1 MRSNAA
7 TVFGAL
13 SRSSAPVKEN
23 GPAVI
28 FSSVA
33 TSVSALM

>member
-1 MRSNAA
+1 MPLLRRILY
-7 TVFGAL
+7 FC
-13 SRSSAPVKEN
+13 R
-23 GPAVI
+23 GPSLPPWRTPVI